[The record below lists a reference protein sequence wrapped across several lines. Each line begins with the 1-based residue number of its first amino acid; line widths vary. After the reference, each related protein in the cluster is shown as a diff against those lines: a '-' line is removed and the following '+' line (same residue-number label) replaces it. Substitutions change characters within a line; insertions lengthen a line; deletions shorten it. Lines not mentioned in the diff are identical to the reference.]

1 MTGVHL
7 RMWSGD
13 KSCEISAGV
22 GGDLGMRL
30 DSRTNCIYE
39 EELNA
44 GFIIH
49 NYKEACGVTGCMVIT
64 IDTNLI
70 IAGADSFPPRLH
82 CSFIFR
88 IIMQLVC
95 EDRLHT
101 TDSSLMVER
110 RHDAR

>member
-22 GGDLGMRL
+22 GGDLGMRS

-39 EELNA
+39 EVLNA

-49 NYKEACGVTGCMVIT
+49 NYKEACGVTGCIAIT

-70 IAGADSFPPRLH
+70 ITGADSFPPRLLIYIN
-82 CSFIFR
+82 FNY
-88 IIMQLVC
+88 II
-95 EDRLHT
+95 
-101 TDSSLMVER
+101 
-110 RHDAR
+110 